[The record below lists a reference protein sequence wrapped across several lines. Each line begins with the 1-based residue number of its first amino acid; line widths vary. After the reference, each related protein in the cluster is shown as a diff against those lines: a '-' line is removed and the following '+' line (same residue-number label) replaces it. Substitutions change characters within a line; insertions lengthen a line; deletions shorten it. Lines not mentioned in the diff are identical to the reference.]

1 MWSLVRPTG
10 VSKFIN
16 LDMIS
21 EPCQMLAG
29 LSQVGFAWC
38 CLAAGGGFHLVL
50 SRRRRP
56 PITCQALGSL
66 FDELLM
72 TLGLARGRGGRDGG
86 KQQRRRTTIK
96 SCQKE
101 CF

>member
-38 CLAAGGGFHLVL
+38 CLAAGGGFRLVL
-50 SRRRRP
+50 SRRRRWVSP
-56 PITCQALGSL
+56 GVVSPQEASHHVPGP
-66 FDELLM
+66 
-72 TLGLARGRGGRDGG
+72 R
-86 KQQRRRTTIK
+86 
-96 SCQKE
+96 
-101 CF
+101 